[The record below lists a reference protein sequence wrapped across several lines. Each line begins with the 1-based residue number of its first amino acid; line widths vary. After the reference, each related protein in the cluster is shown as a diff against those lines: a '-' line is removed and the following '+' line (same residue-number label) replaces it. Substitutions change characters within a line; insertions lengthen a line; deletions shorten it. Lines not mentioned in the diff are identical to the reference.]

1 MVETVARLQRVHH
14 AYGEVVAL
22 DGVSLEI
29 KQGEVL
35 ADLGPNGAGKTTAV
49 SLLLGTLAVQS
60 GVADVFGQAP
70 GSQAVRARR
79 GAMLQIS
86 GVPETL
92 TVREHIALF
101 RSYYARSLDEQR
113 LLAMAGLEELADRRF
128 GKLSGGQQQRV
139 MFALALAGDPE
150 LVFLDEPTTGLDL
163 EARRNL
169 WSEIRQLRGRG
180 RSAVLTTHHLDE
192 ADALADRVVV
202 IHRGRVI
209 AEGTPAEIKSQSAGR
224 RISCITGIPLE
235 RLSMIPGVASV
246 TRNGQHTEILSSGPE
261 DVLRTLLELDRSL
274 RDLHVSGAGL
284 EDAFIALTQ
293 SESEDEEAA

>member
-1 MVETVARLQRVHH
+1 MAQTIARLEQVRHQ
-14 AYGEVVAL
+14 YGDVVAL
-22 DGVSLEI
+22 DGVSVEI
-29 KQGEVL
+29 RQGEVL
-35 ADLGPNGAGKTTAV
+35 AVLGPNGAGKTTAV
-49 SLLLGTLAVQS
+49 SLLLGTLTVQS
-60 GVADVFGQAP
+60 GVAEVFGQTP

-86 GVPETL
+86 GVAETL
-92 TVREHIALF
+92 TVREHISLF
-101 RSYYARSLDEQR
+101 RSYYARSLGEQR
-113 LLAMAGLEELADRRF
+113 LLSMAGLEELADRRF

-163 EARRNL
+163 EARRRL
-169 WSEIRQLRGRG
+169 WHEIRQLRAMG
-180 RSAVLTTHHLDE
+180 RSAVLTTHHLEE

-209 AEGTPAEIKSQSAGR
+209 AEGTPAQIKSRSAGR
-224 RISCITGIPLE
+224 RISCITEIPLE
-235 RLSMIPGVASV
+235 RLSMIPGVA
-246 TRNGQHTEILSSGPE
+246 RAAHNGQHTEILSSAPE
-261 DVLRTLLELDRSL
+261 EVLRTLLEMDRSL

-293 SESEDEEAA
+293 TENEEAA